1 MSSMSAKLAE
11 RGENSNV
18 SQHEQDEWFMR
29 RCIQLAL
36 NAEGDTYPN
45 PMVGAVVVHNGRI
58 IGEGWHHRA
67 GLPHAEVN
75 AIASVHPM
83 DLHLLPQS
91 TIYVSLEPCAHFG
104 RTPPCADLIV
114 RTGLKRVVVGCSDS
128 FDKVNGKGIE
138 RIREAGIDVTLG
150 VLEPECRWLNRR
162 FFTVQEKKR
171 PYVILKWAQT
181 YDHFIGKRDLNG
193 LPQPMAISNTLCMT
207 SVHHQRGIEG
217 GILVGGGTVRSDN
230 SRLTCRLWPS
240 QHQPTRM
247 ILSPSLNI
255 PEDVAMFCQEGQ
267 TLVFNGKREADYGSV
282 KFIKVDFEA
291 GREAEQ
297 VMQIALNRGIQSVIV
312 EGGAHTLSRFI
323 KQGMWDEAYVYEGQ
337 QIVNTGVRAPVLS
350 ALPDREVAMGWD
362 CILRHYTHQ
371 GSVPKSFAL

>member
-1 MSSMSAKLAE
+1 MRPDGRRVKNMDAMYALIPQFLPHRYDAMNMITLNIPVEPMKKYMNEKRAE
-11 RGENSNV
+11 GRPVN
-18 SQHEQDEWFMR
+18 H
-29 RCIQLAL
+29 LAL
-36 NAEGDTYPN
+36 IIAAYLRTAAEFPQLNRFVGNKKIYAHKDFTVSMVVLRPGGEGDT
-45 PMVGAVVVHNGRI
+45 M
-58 IGEGWHHRA
+58 
-67 GLPHAEVN
+67 
-75 AIASVHPM
+75 S
-83 DLHLLPQS
+83 
-91 TIYVSLEPCAHFG
+91 
-104 RTPPCADLIV
+104 
-114 RTGLKRVVVGCSDS
+114 
-128 FDKVNGKGIE
+128 KVYLDYEDDI
-138 RIREAGIDVTLG
+138 
-150 VLEPECRWLNRR
+150 
-162 FFTVQEKKR
+162 FTVQEKKR

-362 CILRHYTHQ
+362 CILRHYTRQ